1 MRRRLPGLPDSR
13 RRNRLSTSPP
23 VQGKPN
29 EETRSMRGADRLLQ
43 LSVKDDGF
51 LFDPSTGDTYVANP
65 TALLIVRGLQAG
77 RDEGQVVDELVAE
90 YDVTEVEARRDA
102 ADLLGR
108 LKSWQLI

>member
-1 MRRRLPGLPDSR
+1 
-13 RRNRLSTSPP
+13 
-23 VQGKPN
+23 
-29 EETRSMRGADRLLQ
+29 MRGESRLLQ

-65 TALLIVRGLQAG
+65 TALSIVRGLQAG
-77 RDEGQVVDELVAE
+77 CGEAEVVALVTAE
-90 YDVTEVEARRDA
+90 FDVAPAEAHRDA